1 MVYFDFLLIL
11 ATAAVVHAGKPD
23 IVGIIDALSAL
34 CCVVLIVPRG
44 VVETIPARRPG
55 ETKAPQ
61 TFLILSFEKNRLC
74 YSSPKTICPP
84 GRGRRMLLLGVLLA
98 HVTVVCCLRREP
110 LISYLLKPFTAF
122 MLPA

>member
-1 MVYFDFLLIL
+1 MVYFVFLLFL
-11 ATAAVVHAGKPD
+11 ATAAVVHAVKPN

-44 VVETIPARRPG
+44 VLKTIPARRPG
-55 ETKAPQ
+55 DFKAPQ
-61 TFLILSFEKNRLC
+61 IFLILSFDKNRLC
-74 YSSPKTICPP
+74 YSSQKTICPP

-110 LISYLLKPFTAF
+110 LIY
-122 MLPA
+122 